1 MQMLASSLFSAEPD
15 SLEAARAAGTTL
27 IERFGSDSP
36 QAVLVYATMNHD
48 QPLVLEGLRASLG
61 PKVQILGC
69 TSQGVVS
76 DGTITEDGFALALMG
91 FGGSALHCA
100 SAEAR
105 DIQVDSREKGRTLAK
120 NLIRDLGENPKFV
133 VLLYDPLCG
142 ADVEAM
148 IAGMRLEIS
157 CPIVGGGA
165 GQPWGPPVQTL
176 QFMGEEVF
184 SNGAVALAMSGPFA
198 DSNRHLSRHRA
209 HGAQRHGDESGGQ
222 SSHRNRRPLGDGRLA
237 GDHRV

>member
-36 QAVLVYATMNHD
+36 QAVLVYVTMNHD

-69 TSQGVVS
+69 SAQGVVS
-76 DGTITEDGFALALMG
+76 DSTVTEDGFALALMG

-142 ADVEAM
+142 A
-148 IAGMRLEIS
+148 
-157 CPIVGGGA
+157 
-165 GQPWGPPVQTL
+165 T
-176 QFMGEEVF
+176 
-184 SNGAVALAMSGPFA
+184 
-198 DSNRHLSRHRA
+198 
-209 HGAQRHGDESGGQ
+209 
-222 SSHRNRRPLGDGRLA
+222 
-237 GDHRV
+237 

>member
-69 TSQGVVS
+69 SAQGVVS
-76 DGTITEDGFALALMG
+76 DSTITEDGFALALMG

-105 DIQVDSREKGRTLAK
+105 DIQVDSREKGQTLAK

-148 IAGMRLEIS
+148 IAGMRLEILV
-157 CPIVGGGA
+157 PHRRG
-165 GQPWGPPVQTL
+165 
-176 QFMGEEVF
+176 
-184 SNGAVALAMSGPFA
+184 SGPALGAAGADAAIHGRRGLLEWGRRACHVRSFR

-209 HGAQRHGDESGGQ
+209 HGAQRHGDQSGGQ